1 MTIQAQPPHTP
12 GTRSGSSD
20 RPTRGID
27 AQDPLTIDAFS
38 LLDHRTR
45 GRTIL
50 LELAPPGRYLS
61 IEHHDEVRLIPLDRP
76 IIRMGRGL
84 SADVRLEDPQV
95 SRRHAI
101 LAQGGD
107 GARVLD
113 DRSWNGTFVNGRAV
127 TAAALSDG
135 DVLRLGRLAFR
146 FVEIKPQLATPRP
159 LRRIPL
165 PVHARAHVPAA
176 GAA

>member
-1 MTIQAQPPHTP
+1 MTIQAQLPLRP
-12 GTRSGSSD
+12 GTRSRSSD
-20 RPTRGID
+20 PPTLGID
-27 AQDPLTIDAFS
+27 AQNPLGIDAFS
-38 LLDHRTR
+38 LLDHRTL

-61 IEHHDEVRLIPLDRP
+61 IEHDDEVHLIPLDRP
-76 IIRMGRGL
+76 IIRVGRGL
-84 SADVRLEDPQV
+84 SADLRLEDPQV

-127 TAAALSDG
+127 TAAALTDG
-135 DVLRLGRLAFR
+135 DVLRLGRVVFR
-146 FVEIKPQLATPRP
+146 FVEIKPQLATRPP

-165 PVHARAHVPAA
+165 PVHARPHAP
-176 GAA
+176 GAAAA